1 MTGLQ
6 RGGSIIN
13 RKSDL
18 KWGVLTLF
26 FLPSLKVERVPSL
39 GRHRERLV
47 DNLHFEN

>member
-13 RKSDL
+13 RKSGL

-26 FLPSLKVERVPSL
+26 FFAFIE
-39 GRHRERLV
+39 G
-47 DNLHFEN
+47 

>member
-18 KWGVLTLF
+18 KGGVLTLF
-26 FLPSLKVERVPSL
+26 FAFIE
-39 GRHRERLV
+39 G
-47 DNLHFEN
+47 

>member
-13 RKSDL
+13 RKNGQ

-26 FLPSLKVERVPSL
+26 F
-39 GRHRERLV
+39 
-47 DNLHFEN
+47 FAFIEN

>member
-13 RKSDL
+13 RKSGL

-26 FLPSLKVERVPSL
+26 FAFIE
-39 GRHRERLV
+39 G
-47 DNLHFEN
+47 